1 MVPDDSHKAL
11 LAIGVALG
19 SSLDAEV
26 ALAGVARE
34 IGLALDVWSVDI
46 WGRSRDHHTAA
57 HEAFWCRDDATPDG
71 IGQTSAIVSLDKTET
86 LRRVVESGA
95 IVEWHVDDPGL
106 SDEERAG
113 MEASGSQTTLGVPLT
128 IGDEVVGALL
138 IVETRAVRR
147 LSAEETGLVAQMC
160 RLAALGVRGS
170 GLARRHGEQD
180 GRRLAILRSSH
191 ALATAPSEFQAVE
204 SVRGAIADLLG
215 CSDCRVEV
223 HLCREGDSY
232 VHLEETESE
241 GAKTVAEVDSPAP
254 GAIVLRAL
262 EQRRALQARGADGRT
277 RIIVPLLTSDDV
289 AGYIDVSGRL
299 ARQMVADDVEF
310 LQTLANQTT
319 AAVENGRLLRAVKRQ
334 GATDTVTGLYN
345 RWYFFERLYSEAAR
359 ALRYKEPLALMMIV
373 IDEFEEFRHKRGQ
386 EAADVVLR
394 AVGRLISASLRHRV
408 DVACRVGGAEFAIL
422 LPNTPSGNP
431 GAGLV
436 ADRLRK
442 SIEKTDIRTDEHE
455 MLGSFTLSIG
465 MAGLPGNIDDAD
477 ELAAAADEALHAAIR
492 AGGNRVKLH
501 GGRG

>member
-1 MVPDDSHKAL
+1 L
-11 LAIGVALG
+11 LAVGA
-19 SSLDAEV
+19 
-26 ALAGVARE
+26 ALASSPDAGQVLAAVARE
-34 IGLALDVWSVDI
+34 IGMAMGVWSVDI
-46 WGRSRDHHTAA
+46 WGLSRDHNTAV
-57 HEAFWCRDDATPDG
+57 HEAFWCRDDAMPDG
-71 IGQTSAIVSLDKTET
+71 IGQTSTIVSLDKTET
-86 LRRVVESGA
+86 LRRLVEGGA
-95 IVEWHVDDPGL
+95 IVEWHADDPGL
-106 SDEERAG
+106 TDEEREG
-113 MEASGSQTTLGVPLT
+113 MEAVGGQTTLGAPLK

-138 IVETRAVRR
+138 IVETRVVRR
-147 LSAEETGLVAQMC
+147 LSAKEREFIAQIC

-170 GLARRHGEQD
+170 ELARRRGEQD

-191 ALATAPSEFQAVE
+191 ALATASSEFRAVE

-232 VHLEETESE
+232 VHLEETSSE
-241 GAKTVAEVDSPAP
+241 GVKTVEEVESPAP

-262 EQRRALQARGADGRT
+262 EQRRALQARGADERT
-277 RIIVPLLTSDDV
+277 RIIVPLLTSDGV

-310 LQTLANQTT
+310 LQILANQTT

-373 IDEFEEFRHKRGQ
+373 IDEFEEFRQKRGQ
-386 EAADVVLR
+386 DAADVVLR
-394 AVGRLISASLRHRV
+394 AMGRLITVSLRHRV

-422 LPNTPSGNP
+422 LPNTPSAIP

-465 MAGLPGNIDDAD
+465 VAGFPGNIDDAD